1 MDSGGGA
8 KITLDQE
15 SFKALA
21 SDVRVGILKRL
32 DVRRETVTDLSNLL
46 SLSKPTLLEH
56 LEKLQSA
63 GLVKRVDEGRKWI
76 YYELSDK
83 GRKILHPERV
93 AITLV
98 LGLAVALAAIGAFPL
113 LLFLAILLVAALAF
127 NVANLDTGGEAIPG
141 AGASGGT
148 EPSAFGVFDPL
159 VGDLFL
165 VVFVSFVVA
174 ILVHAFLRRR
184 VRQRA
189 PTKPFSWWQVIS
201 SAIGLILIIALLLA
215 WPRML
220 QAFRVGQTAPT
231 TGDAGAASGS
241 GWPVAA
247 GAPLGLFLG
256 LTVLVTIVILVVL
269 LRRGA
274 GVVEIEAEPPA
285 DDPAARHAAADAV
298 QDAIEGLEFGGD
310 VRSVILACFR
320 RFCALLGARGIPA
333 QAALT
338 PRELHVLAVERV
350 HVSREASET
359 LTSLFEEARYSEHAL
374 GEADRH
380 RAIESL
386 AGIRVALGA

>member
-1 MDSGGGA
+1 MRPRRLRTDVIRTWRG
-8 KITLDQE
+8 
-15 SFKALA
+15 KA
-21 SDVRVGILKRL
+21 
-32 DVRRETVTDLSNLL
+32 E
-46 SLSKPTLLEH
+46 
-56 LEKLQSA
+56 
-63 GLVKRVDEGRKWI
+63 W
-76 YYELSDK
+76 
-83 GRKILHPERV
+83 
-93 AITLV
+93 
-98 LGLAVALAAIGAFPL
+98 AVPL

-141 AGASGGT
+141 GGASGGT
-148 EPSAFGVFDPL
+148 EPNAFGVFDPL

-184 VRQRA
+184 VRQKA
-189 PTKPFSWWQVIS
+189 PTKPFSWWQVVS

-220 QAFRVGQTAPT
+220 QTLRVGQTAPT
-231 TGDAGAASGS
+231 TGDAGASSGS

-274 GVVEIEAEPPA
+274 GVVEIEAEPPG

-298 QDAIEGLEFGGD
+298 QDAIEGLEVGGD

-320 RFCALLGARGIPA
+320 RFCALLGARGITA
-333 QAALT
+333 QGALT
-338 PRELHVLAVERV
+338 PRELEGLAVERL
-350 HVSREASET
+350 HVSRVASET
-359 LTSLFEEARYSEHAL
+359 LTSLFEEARYSEHPL

-386 AGIRVALGA
+386 AGIRAALGA